1 MQTVH
6 PSTSKGVALHTVFH
20 YHLPWLVTEIMLKGH
35 KIAVHPTNHSFI
47 CLQFSAQ
54 QLKEQLEGQLNNNRD
69 RMTGL
74 QQDFE
79 NLNEDRV
86 RLLDEID
93 DMKKRLLAAQQEKEA
108 AQRKYQKE
116 VLS

>member
-1 MQTVH
+1 MKRL
-6 PSTSKGVALHTVFH
+6 TSHEFANLYFS
-20 YHLPWLVTEIMLKGH
+20 GH
-35 KIAVHPTNHSFI
+35 
-47 CLQFSAQ
+47 

-79 NLNEDRV
+79 NINEERV
-86 RLLDEID
+86 KLLDEID
-93 DMKKRLLAAQQEKEA
+93 EMKKRLQAAQSEKEA

-116 VLS
+116 VLYLHGGRIM

>member
-1 MQTVH
+1 
-6 PSTSKGVALHTVFH
+6 
-20 YHLPWLVTEIMLKGH
+20 
-35 KIAVHPTNHSFI
+35 
-47 CLQFSAQ
+47 
-54 QLKEQLEGQLNNNRD
+54 
-69 RMTGL
+69 MTGL